1 MATAATFTY
10 RVKDRQG
17 GIHSGSMEGASAVAV
32 AKTLR
37 DRGFTPLAVDQKT
50 TTTLQKEIR
59 IPGLSGRI
67 KVRDVAVFSRQFST
81 MINSGLSLL
90 RALSVLAD
98 QTENRTLTAV
108 ILEVKADV
116 EKGTSLSAALEKH
129 PKAFSQLYVSMVKAG
144 EAGGVLDETLNRLAD
159 TLEAQVALRAKIKS
173 AMTYPVVVFS
183 LVLLIVTA
191 MLIFVVPMFQ
201 DLYADLGGTLPL
213 PTRVLLGVSA
223 VMTKYWYISLATIVG
238 GVWGFKRWIATDTGR
253 GHFDLIKLKL
263 PVFGGL
269 VHKSAISRFSR
280 TLSVLVRTG
289 VPILQAMDIVAET
302 AGNTVVARAV
312 RDVQSSVK
320 EGESL
325 AEPLTHHPVFPP
337 MVVQMMAVGEETG
350 ALDTMLSKVADFY
363 DREVE
368 ATVDALTSLIEPLLI
383 VVMGASVGG
392 MLVALYMPMFNVVNL
407 IQ

>member
-50 TTTLQKEIR
+50 TSTLQREIR

-67 KVRDVAVFSRQFST
+67 KIRDVAVFSRQFST

-98 QTENRTLTAV
+98 QTDNRALTNV
-108 ILEVKADV
+108 IVDVKGDV

-159 TLEAQVALRAKIKS
+159 TLEGQVALRAKIKS

-213 PTRVLLGVSA
+213 PTKVLLGVSGLL
-223 VMTKYWYISLATIVG
+223 TKFWYISLAAIVG
-238 GVWGFKRWIATDTGR
+238 GVWGFKRWIATDSGR
-253 GHFDLIKLKL
+253 GHFDLIKLKM

-302 AGNTVVARAV
+302 AGNMVVARAV

-363 DREVE
+363 DREIE

-407 IQ
+407 IE

>member
-50 TTTLQKEIR
+50 TSAMQREIR

-67 KVRDVAVFSRQFST
+67 KIRDVAVFSRQFST

-98 QTENRTLTAV
+98 QTENRALTNV
-108 ILEVKADV
+108 ILEVKGDV

-159 TLEAQVALRAKIKS
+159 TLEGQVALRAKIKS

-191 MLIFVVPMFQ
+191 MLIFVVPMFE

-213 PTRVLLGVSA
+213 PTKVLLGVSGL
-223 VMTKYWYISLATIVG
+223 MTKYWYISLAAIVG

-253 GHFDLIKLKL
+253 GHFDLIKLKM

-350 ALDTMLSKVADFY
+350 ALDTMLAKVADFY

-407 IQ
+407 IE

>member
-50 TTTLQKEIR
+50 TSTLQREIR

-67 KVRDVAVFSRQFST
+67 KIRDVAVFSRQFST

-98 QTENRTLTAV
+98 QTENRTLTTV

-213 PTRVLLGVSA
+213 PTKILLGVSS
-223 VMTKYWYISLATIVG
+223 VMTTFWYISLATIVG
-238 GVWGFKRWIATDTGR
+238 GVWGFKRWIGTDTGR

>member
-50 TTTLQKEIR
+50 TSTLQREIR

-67 KVRDVAVFSRQFST
+67 KIRDVAVFSRQFST

-98 QTENRTLTAV
+98 QTDNRALTNV
-108 ILEVKADV
+108 IIDVKGDV

-159 TLEAQVALRAKIKS
+159 TLEGQVALRAKIKS

-213 PTRVLLGVSA
+213 PTKVLLGVSGL
-223 VMTKYWYISLATIVG
+223 MTKFWYISLAAIVG
-238 GVWGFKRWIATDTGR
+238 GVWGFKRWIATDSGR
-253 GHFDLIKLKL
+253 GHFDLIKLKM

-302 AGNTVVARAV
+302 AGNMVVARAV

-363 DREVE
+363 DREIE

-407 IQ
+407 IE